1 MTSSSRRG
9 GWSDGGVKERRGGDV
24 RKMAE
29 PVESQAFRLNY
40 NHSGI
45 YYHLRMGL

>member
-1 MTSSSRRG
+1 MTSSCRRG
-9 GWSDGGVKERRGGDV
+9 GWSDGGGDKERRGGDV

-29 PVESQAFRLNY
+29 PAESQAFRLNY

-45 YYHLRMGL
+45 Y